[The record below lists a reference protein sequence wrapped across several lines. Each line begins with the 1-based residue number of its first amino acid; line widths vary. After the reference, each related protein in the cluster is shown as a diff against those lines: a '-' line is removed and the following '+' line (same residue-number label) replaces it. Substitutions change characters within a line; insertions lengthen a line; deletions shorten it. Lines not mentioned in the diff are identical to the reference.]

1 MVDEGS
7 CGVESPKRRDTLAPA
22 PRCLHDSRMDK
33 GPLQFFEQL
42 ISTPSPSGFE
52 TAAQRVWADY
62 VKPHCDAFRSDSYGN
77 AFARLGDEAAGPH
90 IILAGHIDELG
101 FMVSHISDEGFLFV
115 QGIGGIDRALF
126 RGQRVHVHGS
136 GGVIHGVTGSLA
148 IHLQEPDD
156 RKKVPELHEMYV
168 DIGAKSK
175 EDAAK
180 LVRVGDAITYA
191 DGLEHLQNNRVA
203 ARGSDNR
210 IGVWSAGEALRQLA
224 SKRPAVCVTAV
235 STVQEENGLYGATM
249 AGYSAKPDVALV
261 VDVTHGTDIPNCSKP
276 KHGDVRLG
284 LGPVISFGSSNHPV
298 VVQRLLDVAAKEG
311 IPIQREANP
320 RRTGTDADAFFLQRG
335 GIPTASLG
343 LPNRY
348 MHSPVEVIDLADLE
362 AMARL
367 LAAFCRSV
375 TPGESFHVKL

>member
-1 MVDEGS
+1 MEN
-7 CGVESPKRRDTLAPA
+7 AP
-22 PRCLHDSRMDK
+22 LEF
-33 GPLQFFEQL
+33 LENL
-42 ISTPSPSGFE
+42 IATPSPSGFE
-52 TAAQRVWADY
+52 TGAQRVFADY
-62 VKPHCDAFRSDSYGN
+62 VKPHCDKFSTDAYGN
-77 AFARLGDEAAGPH
+77 AFARLGEPGKRPH
-90 IILAGHIDELG
+90 IVLAGHIDELG
-101 FMVSHISDEGFLFV
+101 FMVSHINEDGFLFV

-126 RGQRVHVHGS
+126 RGQRVRVHGPK
-136 GGVIHGVTGSLA
+136 GTIPGVTGSLA

-168 DIGAKSK
+168 DIGAGSKS
-175 EDAAK
+175 EAEK
-180 LVRVGDAITYA
+180 LVRVGDSITYA
-191 DGLEHLQNNRVA
+191 DGFERLRNQRVA
-203 ARGSDNR
+203 ARGCDNR
-210 IGVWSAGEALRQLA
+210 IGVWSAGEALRLLA
-224 SKRPAVCVTAV
+224 AKKPAVCVTAV

-249 AGYSAKPDVALV
+249 AAYSLQPDVALV

-284 LGPVISFGSSNHPV
+284 KGPVISFGSSNHPV
-298 VVQRLLDVAAKEG
+298 VVQRLLDVAAKEK
-311 IPIQREANP
+311 IPVQREANP

-348 MHSPVEVIDLADLE
+348 MHSPVEVIDLDDLA

-375 TPGESFHVKL
+375 KPGESFHVKV

>member
-1 MVDEGS
+1 MEKAPLDFL
-7 CGVESPKRRDTLAPA
+7 RR
-22 PRCLHDSRMDK
+22 
-33 GPLQFFEQL
+33 L
-42 ISTPSPSGFE
+42 IETPSPSGFE
-52 TAAQRVWADY
+52 MTAQRVWADY
-62 VKPHCDAFRSDSYGN
+62 VRPHCDEFSTDAYGN
-77 AFARLGDEAAGPH
+77 AFARLGNADAAPH
-90 IILAGHIDELG
+90 VVLAGHIDELG
-101 FMVSHISDEGFLFV
+101 FMVSHINDDGFLFV

-126 RGQRVHVHGS
+126 RGQRVHVHGPE
-136 GGVIHGVTGSLA
+136 GVIHGVTGSLA

-168 DIGAKSK
+168 DIGAKSR
-175 EDAAK
+175 EEAGRLA
-180 LVRVGDAITYA
+180 RVGDSITYA
-191 DGLEHLQNNRVA
+191 DGFETLQNNRVA
-203 ARGSDNR
+203 ARGCDNR
-210 IGVWSAGEALRQLA
+210 IGVWSAGEALRRLA
-224 SKRPAVCVTAV
+224 SKKPRACVTAV

-249 AGYSAKPDVALV
+249 AAYSLKPDVALV

-311 IPIQREANP
+311 IPVQREANP

-348 MHSPVEVIDLADLE
+348 MHSPTEVIDLADLE
-362 AMARL
+362 AMAKL

-375 TPGESFHVKL
+375 RPGESFHAAL

>member
-1 MVDEGS
+1 MVD
-7 CGVESPKRRDTLAPA
+7 KAP
-22 PRCLHDSRMDK
+22 LK
-33 GPLQFFEQL
+33 FFEKL
-42 ISTPSPSGFE
+42 IVTPSPSGFE
-52 TAAQRVWADY
+52 AGAQRVWADY
-62 VKPHCDAFRSDSYGN
+62 VKPHCDEFTTDAYGN
-77 AFARLGDEAAGPH
+77 AFARLGEQSKRPH
-90 IILAGHIDELG
+90 IVLAGHIDELG
-101 FMVSHISDEGFLFV
+101 FMVSHLNEDGFLFV

-126 RGQRVHVHGS
+126 RGQRVHVHGPQGTIS
-136 GGVIHGVTGSLA
+136 GVTGSLA

-156 RKKVPELHEMYV
+156 RKKVPELHEMYI
-168 DIGAKSK
+168 DIGAGSK
-175 EDAAK
+175 AEAEK
-180 LVRVGDAITYA
+180 LARVGDSITYA
-191 DGLEHLQNNRVA
+191 DGFERLQNNRVA
-203 ARGSDNR
+203 ARGCDNR

-224 SKRPAVCVTAV
+224 AKPPKVCVTAV

-249 AGYSAKPDVALV
+249 AAYSLQPDVALV

-284 LGPVISFGSSNHPV
+284 KGPVISFGSSNHPLV
-298 VVQRLLDVAAKEG
+298 VARLLEVAAREK
-311 IPIQREANP
+311 IPVQREANP

-348 MHSPVEVIDLADLE
+348 MHSPVEVIDLDDLE

-375 TPGESFHVKL
+375 KPGESFHVKL

>member
-1 MVDEGS
+1 M
-7 CGVESPKRRDTLAPA
+7 
-22 PRCLHDSRMDK
+22 
-33 GPLQFFEQL
+33 
-42 ISTPSPSGFE
+42 
-52 TAAQRVWADY
+52 AAQRVWADY
-62 VKPHCDAFRSDSYGN
+62 VRPHCDEFSTDAYGN
-77 AFARLGDEAAGPH
+77 AFARLGSADAVPH
-90 IILAGHIDELG
+90 IVLAGHIDELG
-101 FMVSHISDEGFLFV
+101 FMVSHINDDGFLFV
-115 QGIGGIDRALF
+115 QGIGGVDRALF
-126 RGQRVHVHGS
+126 RGQRVHVHGPQ
-136 GGVIHGVTGSLA
+136 GVIHGVTGSLA

-175 EDAAK
+175 EEAGRLA
-180 LVRVGDAITYA
+180 RVGDSITYA
-191 DGLEHLQNNRVA
+191 DGFEALQNNRVA
-203 ARGSDNR
+203 ARGCDNR
-210 IGVWSAGEALRQLA
+210 IGVWSAAEALRRLA
-224 SKRPAVCVTAV
+224 SKRARACVTAV

-249 AGYSAKPDVALV
+249 AAYALKPDVALI

-284 LGPVISFGSSNHPV
+284 LGPVISFGSSNHPI

-375 TPGESFHVKL
+375 SPGESFHATL

>member
-1 MVDEGS
+1 
-7 CGVESPKRRDTLAPA
+7 
-22 PRCLHDSRMDK
+22 MDK
-33 GPLQFFEQL
+33 APLAFLEKL
-42 ISTPSPSGFE
+42 IATPSPSGFE
-52 TAAQRVWADY
+52 TGAQRVWADY
-62 VKPHCDAFRSDSYGN
+62 VEPHCDSFSTDAYGN
-77 AFARLGDEAAGPH
+77 AFATLGARGKKPH
-90 IILAGHIDELG
+90 VVLAGHIDELG
-101 FMVSHISDEGFLFV
+101 FMVSHIGEDGFLFV

-126 RGQRVHVHGS
+126 RGQRVHVHGPR
-136 GGVIHGVTGSLA
+136 GTVPGVTGSLA

-156 RKKVPELHEMYV
+156 RKRVPELHEMYV
-168 DIGAKSK
+168 DIGAGSK
-175 EDAAK
+175 TEAEKFA
-180 LVRVGDAITYA
+180 RVGDSITYA
-191 DGLEHLQNNRVA
+191 DGFERLQNGRVA
-203 ARGSDNR
+203 ARGCDNR

-224 SKRPAVCVTAV
+224 ARKPAVCVTAV

-249 AGYSAKPDVALV
+249 AAYALQPDVALV

-284 LGPVISFGSSNHPV
+284 KGPVISFGSSNHPLV
-298 VVQRLLDVAAKEG
+298 VRRLLEVAAKEK
-311 IPIQREANP
+311 IPVQREANP

-348 MHSPVEVIDLADLE
+348 MHSPVEVIDLGDLA

-375 TPGESFHVKL
+375 RPGESFHVKI

>member
-1 MVDEGS
+1 
-7 CGVESPKRRDTLAPA
+7 
-22 PRCLHDSRMDK
+22 MDK
-33 GPLQFFEQL
+33 SRIDFLERL
-42 ISTPSPSGFE
+42 IETPSPSGFE
-52 TAAQRVWADY
+52 AGAQRVWADY
-62 VKPHCDAFRSDSYGN
+62 VKPHCDDFQTDAYGN
-77 AFARLGDEAAGPH
+77 AFARLGDPSQKPH
-90 IILAGHIDELG
+90 IVLAGHIDELG
-101 FMVSHISDEGFLFV
+101 FMVSHINGEGFLFV

-126 RGQRVHVHGS
+126 RGQRVRVHGRK
-136 GGVIHGVTGSLA
+136 GTIPGVTGSLA

-156 RKKVPELHEMYV
+156 RKKVPELHEMYI
-168 DIGAKSK
+168 DIGAGSK
-175 EDAAK
+175 AEAEK

-191 DGLEHLQNNRVA
+191 DGFERLAHDRVA
-203 ARGSDNR
+203 ARGCDNR
-210 IGVWSAGEALRQLA
+210 IGVWSAAEALRQLA
-224 SKRPAVCVTAV
+224 RKPPTACVTAV

-249 AGYSAKPDVALV
+249 AAYSLQPDVALI

-284 LGPVISFGSSNHPV
+284 KGPVISIGSSNHPV
-298 VVQRLLDVAAKEG
+298 IVRRLLDVAAREK
-311 IPIQREANP
+311 IPVQAEANP

-362 AMARL
+362 NMAKL

-375 TPGESFHVKL
+375 KVGENFHVKI

>member
-1 MVDEGS
+1 
-7 CGVESPKRRDTLAPA
+7 
-22 PRCLHDSRMDK
+22 MDAQ
-33 GPLQFFEQL
+33 PLQFLERL
-42 ISTPSPSGFE
+42 IATPSPSGFE
-52 TAAQRVWADY
+52 AGAQRVWAEY
-62 VKPHCDAFRSDSYGN
+62 VRPVSDEFRSDAYGN
-77 AFARLGDEAAGPH
+77 AFARLGAPDKHPH
-90 IILAGHIDELG
+90 IALAGHIDELG
-101 FMVSHISDEGFLFV
+101 FMVSHISEEGFLFV
-115 QGIGGIDRALF
+115 QGIGGVDKALF
-126 RGQRVHVHGS
+126 RGQRVRVHGRH
-136 GGVIHGVTGSLA
+136 GALVGVTGSLA

-156 RKKVPELHEMYV
+156 RKKVPEMHEMYV
-168 DIGAKSK
+168 DIGVSSRA
-175 EDAAK
+175 EAAA
-180 LVRVGDAITYA
+180 LVQVGDALTYA
-191 DGLEHLQNNRVA
+191 DGFENLANGRVA
-203 ARGSDNR
+203 ARGCDNR

-224 SKRPAVCVTAV
+224 AARPAACVTAV

-249 AGYSAKPDVALV
+249 AAYSLQPDVALI

-284 LGPVISFGSSNHPV
+284 SGPVISFGSSNHPL
-298 VVQRLLDVAAKEG
+298 VVQRLLDVAAAEN
-311 IPIQREANP
+311 IPVQREANP

-375 TPGESFHVKL
+375 KPGESFHVKL